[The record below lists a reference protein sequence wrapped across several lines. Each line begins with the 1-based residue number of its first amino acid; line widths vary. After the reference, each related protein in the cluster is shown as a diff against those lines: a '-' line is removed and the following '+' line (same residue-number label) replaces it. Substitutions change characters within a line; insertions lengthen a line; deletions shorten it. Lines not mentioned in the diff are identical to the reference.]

1 MGGQERPL
9 SGCNFSADSHMV
21 SQSSK
26 AGEDA
31 FRVSEQQVK
40 RCQRRKA
47 TPMRVGQRPVC

>member
-26 AGEDA
+26 AGGDA